1 MTRTL
6 KALAV
11 ASLLASPVAFAKLD
25 AGQVAHLGTDLTPTG
40 AEKAGNA
47 DGSIPA
53 WTGGLT
59 QAPAGFKAGGNYAD
73 PYASEAPLFTV
84 SAANMAQYA
93 ELLSPGQKAMLT
105 TFSDYKLPVYPTHR
119 SAALPDAAYAATR
132 QQSQAVELLAN
143 GNGLQGYS
151 GASVPFPIPKNGLEA
166 LWNHLARY
174 RGNGWE
180 TSYAE
185 FAVQANGSF
194 TPLIRRQKLAPASAV
209 SDAEPN
215 RLLYY
220 ITYLTAP
227 ESVAGSANLVHEPLD
242 QVKERRLAWT
252 YNPGQR
258 RVLRAPEIAY
268 DNPQQNF
275 DGLRTTDMLDMYNGA
290 PDRYD
295 WTLVGKREMLIPY
308 NTYKLQDHALKY
320 ADIVRPG
327 HLNQDL
333 LRYERHRVWVVE
345 AKLKAGERHIYAKR
359 TYYLDEDSWAIV
371 AADLYDGRGELW
383 RVQEAHPIQFYDVAM
398 PYAPS
403 EVSYD
408 LQSRR
413 YGVVG
418 LRNQEAGYNFSAPA
432 HLMDFSANALRR
444 MGR

>member
-1 MTRTL
+1 MNRTL
-6 KALAV
+6 TALAV
-11 ASLLASPVAFAKLD
+11 ATLLASPLALAKLD
-25 AGQVAHLGTDLTPTG
+25 AKDAARLGVDLTPTG

-53 WTGGLT
+53 WNGGLT
-59 QAPAGFKAGGNYAD
+59 QPPAGFKAGGNYAD
-73 PYASEAPLFTV
+73 PYANEKPLFTV
-84 SAANMAQYA
+84 TAANMAEHA
-93 ELLSPGQKAMLT
+93 ALLSPGQKALLT
-105 TFSDYKLPVYPTHR
+105 TFNDYKLPVYPSHR
-119 SAALPDAAYAATR
+119 TMALPEAAYAATR
-132 QQSQAVELLAN
+132 QQSQTADLLAN

-151 GASVPFPIPKNGLEA
+151 GAGTPFPIPKDGLQA

-194 TPLIRRQKLAPASAV
+194 TPLIRRQKLAPAGAV
-209 SDAEPN
+209 SDSEPN

-227 ESVAGSANLVHEPLD
+227 ESVAGSATLVHEPLD

-308 NTYKLQDHALKY
+308 NTYKFHDHSLKY

-333 LRYERHRVWVVE
+333 MRYERHRVWVVE
-345 AKLKAGERHIYAKR
+345 AKLKAGERHIYSKR
-359 TYYLDEDSWAIV
+359 TFYLDEDSWAIV
-371 AADLYDGRGELW
+371 AADVYDGRGELW
-383 RVQEAHPIQFYDVAM
+383 RVQEAQPIQFYDVAL

-418 LRNQEAGYNFSAPA
+418 LRNQEAGYNFSAPSQ
-432 HLMDFSANALRR
+432 LMDFSANALRR